1 MSAVCIT
8 KGVPLKQYLIVF
20 ILLVLV
26 SCNKS
31 QSDPIQKTGLHLIPA
46 TGKEIISHIKNTNA
60 NVVLVNAW
68 ATWCQ
73 PCVEEF
79 PDIMALHK
87 KYKDQGLKI
96 IFISADFENQTDNV
110 LAFLKEQGVDFPTY
124 LKSGK
129 DMAFINTIDPNWSGA
144 LPATWIFDSSG
155 KKRHY
160 WEGKASHKTI
170 EAKLRDVL
178 NN

>member
-1 MSAVCIT
+1 M
-8 KGVPLKQYLIVF
+8 KQYFIVF
-20 ILLVLV
+20 ILLAVT
-26 SCNKS
+26 SCNTPHKD
-31 QSDPIQKTGLHLIPA
+31 QAQKTGLHLIPA
-46 TGKEIISHIKNTNA
+46 TGKEVLRSIENA
-60 NVVLVNAW
+60 SGSVVLVNAW

-79 PDIMALHK
+79 PDIMAMHQ

-96 IFISADFENQTDNV
+96 IFISADFETQTNNA

-129 DMAFINTIDPNWSGA
+129 DMAFINTLDPNWSGA
-144 LPATWIFDSSG
+144 LPATWIFDQNG
-155 KKRHY
+155 TKRHF
-160 WEGKASHKTI
+160 WEGQASHETFEEKI
-170 EAKLRDVL
+170 RDVL